1 MYTVYVLLI
10 YDSKLSLYMAR
21 KRARLGRARRRASR
35 FTNKPSNI
43 LGGGTSI
50 KSLVKGG
57 VAVTLGNQVVG
68 GIIDRYTTNPTIREM
83 RFPLSMIAVGSVLN
97 GQKDLRS
104 AGIKVASA
112 IALNKYV
119 FPKLGVA
126 LGGQRASS
134 NGNGSAVASGI
145 AGIYTQ

>member
-1 MYTVYVLLI
+1 
-10 YDSKLSLYMAR
+10 MAR
-21 KRARLGRARRRASR
+21 KNNRRRRAGRRVSNFAGR
-35 FTNKPSNI
+35 ERNI
-43 LGGGTSI
+43 LGQGTSV
-50 KSLVKGG
+50 KSLLKGG

-83 RFPLSMIAVGSVLN
+83 RFPLSMIAVGSVLD

-126 LGGQRASS
+126 LGRQRSQA
-134 NGNGSAVASGI
+134 NGNGNPSVASGI

>member
-1 MYTVYVLLI
+1 
-10 YDSKLSLYMAR
+10 MAR
-21 KRARLGRARRRASR
+21 KNNRRSSARRRASNFAGR
-35 FTNKPSNI
+35 ERNI
-43 LGGGTSI
+43 LGQGTSV

-83 RFPLSMIAVGSVLN
+83 RFPLSMIAVGSVLD

-145 AGIYTQ
+145 AGIYSQ

>member
-1 MYTVYVLLI
+1 MV
-10 YDSKLSLYMAR
+10 KR
-21 KRARLGRARRRASR
+21 KSRIRRAGRRASKFAGR
-35 FTNKPSNI
+35 ERNI
-43 LGGGTSI
+43 LGQGTSV
-50 KSLVKGG
+50 KSLIKGG

-83 RFPLSMIAVGSVLN
+83 RFPLSMIAVGSVLD

-126 LGGQRASS
+126 LGGQRAS

-145 AGIYTQ
+145 AGIYSQ

>member
-1 MYTVYVLLI
+1 
-10 YDSKLSLYMAR
+10 MAR
-21 KRARLGRARRRASR
+21 KNNRRSRARRRASNFAGR
-35 FTNKPSNI
+35 ERNI
-43 LGGGTSI
+43 LGQGTSV
-50 KSLVKGG
+50 KSLIKGG

-134 NGNGSAVASGI
+134 NGNGTAVASGI
-145 AGIYTQ
+145 AGIYSQ

>member
-1 MYTVYVLLI
+1 
-10 YDSKLSLYMAR
+10 MAR
-21 KRARLGRARRRASR
+21 KNNRRRRIRRKTSKFLGQER
-35 FTNKPSNI
+35 NI
-43 LGGGTSI
+43 LGQGTSV
-50 KSLVKGG
+50 KSLLKGG

-68 GIIDRYTTNPTIREM
+68 GIIDRYTTNPTIKEM
-83 RFPLSMIAVGSVLN
+83 RFPLSMIAVGSVVD

-119 FPKLGVA
+119 FPRLGVLTGA
-126 LGGQRASS
+126 RPV
-134 NGNGSAVASGI
+134 NGNGNPSVASGI

>member
-1 MYTVYVLLI
+1 
-10 YDSKLSLYMAR
+10 MAR
-21 KRARLGRARRRASR
+21 KNNRRRRAGRRASK
-35 FTNKPSNI
+35 FLNKPTNI
-43 LGGGTSI
+43 LGQGTSV
-50 KSLVKGG
+50 KSLIKGG

-83 RFPLSMIAVGSVLN
+83 RFPLSMIAVGSVLD

-126 LGGQRASS
+126 LGGQRAS

-145 AGIYTQ
+145 AGIYSQ

>member
-1 MYTVYVLLI
+1 MVKKKSRI
-10 YDSKLSLYMAR
+10 
-21 KRARLGRARRRASR
+21 RRAGRKTSKFLGQER
-35 FTNKPSNI
+35 NI
-43 LGGGTSI
+43 LGQGTSV

-68 GIIDRYTTNPTIREM
+68 GIIDRYTTNPTIKEM
-83 RFPLSMIAVGSVLN
+83 RFPLSMIAVGSVLD

-126 LGGQRASS
+126 LGGQRAQA
-134 NGNGSAVASGI
+134 NGNGNGNGTAVASGI
-145 AGIYTQ
+145 AGIYSQ